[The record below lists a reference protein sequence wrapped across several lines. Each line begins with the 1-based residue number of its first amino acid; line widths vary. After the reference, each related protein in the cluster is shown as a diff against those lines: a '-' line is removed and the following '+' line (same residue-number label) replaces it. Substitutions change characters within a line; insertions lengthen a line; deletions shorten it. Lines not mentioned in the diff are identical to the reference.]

1 MAEST
6 SVGSRPETKQLA
18 VYQQKM
24 TMYIHIVQCTFVSRK
39 EPPKERR
46 LLSYGTLFIW
56 SVHFSQSRTELK
68 MFFFFITH
76 FRKIFL
82 YIF

>member
-39 EPPKERR
+39 EPPNERR
-46 LLSYGTLFIW
+46 LLSYGTLSATIW

-68 MFFFFITH
+68 MFFFYHTFP
-76 FRKIFL
+76 
-82 YIF
+82 